1 MHVIQHRQRTQ
12 RRMYLPSE
20 RGIVNGVGLG
30 SVDGMFNIGKMFRR
44 LTTFTPSSFKLKN
57 IAGSIGSGL
66 TTFGTFGIANVASEF
81 AGPSGLRLTK
91 GTITGAHSKPMQ
103 YVGYAGVAA
112 AAAAGLYF
120 GGGAL
125 ISAVGPGAGAAGGA
139 TGAGISA
146 STGSSVIG
154 AATGQV
160 AASTWTIGGALST
173 VGSGL
178 MTALKA
184 LPVVG
189 QVVGMIGGGG
199 QQQQVQQGGMTQ
211 AEYDAQQKAAYDAG
225 QQQAAYDARVEAAQ
239 AQMYQPGGY
248 VTNIPYVTPSYAGP
262 IESSTA
268 NAYGDLRSP
277 YTAIAE
283 DGQQIQVDP
292 ATGQVIQA
300 SLLPD
305 LSMTTWLAVGG
316 VTLVGWY
323 MMSGSKSNN

>member
-12 RRMYLPSE
+12 RRMCLPFE
-20 RGIVNGVGLG
+20 RGVVNGIGLG
-30 SVDGMFNIGKMFRR
+30 ELDGMFNFGKMFRR
-44 LTTFTPSSFKLKN
+44 LVKFTPSSFKLKN

-125 ISAVGPGAGAAGGA
+125 ISAVGSGAGAGGGA
-139 TGAGISA
+139 IGTASA
-146 STGSSVIG
+146 GSSVIG
-154 AATGQV
+154 GATGQI
-160 AASTWTIGGALST
+160 ASSTWTIGSTLST

-178 MTALKA
+178 MTVLKA

-225 QQQAAYDARVEAAQ
+225 QQQAAYNARVEAAQ
-239 AQMYQPGGY
+239 ASMYQPGGY
-248 VTNIPYVTPSYAGP
+248 APNIPWMPGQYAGP
-262 IESSTA
+262 GAPSTDS
-268 NAYGDLRSP
+268 AYGDLRSP

-292 ATGQVIQA
+292 KTGQVIQA
-300 SLLPD
+300 SILPD
-305 LSMTTWLAVGG
+305 LSMTTWLMVGG
-316 VTLVGWY
+316 VTLAGWY